1 MRKRTIKKY
10 GDTWIIKLDPAD
22 VRDFGLVEG
31 DQVDLDDLQLIR
43 EYSRSNSEEEDE
55 PKS

>member
-31 DQVDLDDLQLIR
+31 DQVNLDDLQLIR

-55 PKS
+55 

>member
-31 DQVDLDDLQLIR
+31 DQVDI
-43 EYSRSNSEEEDE
+43 DE
-55 PKS
+55 LCLLRQEVPKKKKKEVIKNE